1 MAYVNVQ
8 MLTPLNAEIR
18 QQKCPPYIYIYIGS
32 QNKLHYL
39 GKTTISFGKLKI
51 DYAL

>member
-18 QQKCPPYIYIYIGS
+18 QQKCLPYIYILDHKTY
-32 QNKLHYL
+32 YL

>member
-18 QQKCPPYIYIYIGS
+18 QQKCPQHIYILD
-32 QNKLHYL
+32 QKTDYL
-39 GKTTISFGKLKI
+39 GKTTISFWKLKI
-51 DYAL
+51 D